1 MKKLKKAAG
10 VLLALALALVTL
22 LGTGTAVWAEGTTN
36 SLTVKNTGKTAHTF
50 ELYQIFTGDYDEGVL
65 SNVQWG
71 TGVTENGKTDL
82 GGAAA
87 KAQNLTKDA
96 DAEAFAEELKNYLQ
110 SPTEKTADA
119 GGSITFDNLAAGY
132 YLVIDKAGSQ
142 TDGVNGAYT
151 SYILQVVGNVTKET
165 KLDVP
170 TVVKK
175 VQDTNDSAGEN
186 SGWQDSADYDIN
198 DTIPYQITGTMP
210 SNIDKY
216 TTYKY
221 VFSDKMSKGLTYTAK
236 TATIKIGNTDIT
248 QSFNETVTPLE
259 DGSTVVTWSCDDL
272 KGIDGVT
279 LTSDTKVVI
288 NYSCTLNENAV
299 IGEAGNPNTVNLTY
313 SNNPNKGGEGDTG
326 KTPDDKN
333 IVFTYKVVVNK
344 VDQDKKALTGA
355 TFTLSKVNADSTT
368 KKIKDFT
375 FSANDAKTV
384 FTASGLDDG
393 TYVLKE
399 TKTPSGYNTIEDQY
413 FTISAEHDVK
423 ADDPKLQSLRGNKVD
438 GTTTEIAF
446 TPNTTDGSLTTD
458 VVNKKGSSLPSTG
471 GIGTTIFYVIGSIL
485 VIGAGVLLVTRRR
498 MNKKS

>member
-1 MKKLKKAAG
+1 M
-10 VLLALALALVTL
+10 
-22 LGTGTAVWAEGTTN
+22 
-36 SLTVKNTGKTAHTF
+36 
-50 ELYQIFTGDYDEGVL
+50 
-65 SNVQWG
+65 
-71 TGVTENGKTDL
+71 
-82 GGAAA
+82 
-87 KAQNLTKDA
+87 
-96 DAEAFAEELKNYLQ
+96 
-110 SPTEKTADA
+110 
-119 GGSITFDNLAAGY
+119 
-132 YLVIDKAGSQ
+132 
-142 TDGVNGAYT
+142 
-151 SYILQVVGNVTKET
+151 
-165 KLDVP
+165 
-170 TVVKK
+170 
-175 VQDTNDSAGEN
+175 
-186 SGWQDSADYDIN
+186 
-198 DTIPYQITGTMP
+198 
-210 SNIDKY
+210 
-216 TTYKY
+216 
-221 VFSDKMSKGLTYTAK
+221 
-236 TATIKIGNTDIT
+236 
-248 QSFNETVTPLE
+248 
-259 DGSTVVTWSCDDL
+259 
-272 KGIDGVT
+272 
-279 LTSDTKVVI
+279 
-288 NYSCTLNENAV
+288 NENAV